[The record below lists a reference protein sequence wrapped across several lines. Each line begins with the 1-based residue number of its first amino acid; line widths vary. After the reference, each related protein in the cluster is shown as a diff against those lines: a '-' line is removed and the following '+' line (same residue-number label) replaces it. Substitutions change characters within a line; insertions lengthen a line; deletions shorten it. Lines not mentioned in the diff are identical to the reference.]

1 MTHTKEQ
8 KRKNQIWLDR
18 FYKPYLERALD
29 SSKGVIT
36 NDNIITERNF
46 YLFGSST
53 YPLTEINI

>member
-1 MTHTKEQ
+1 MTYTEEQ

-53 YPLTEINI
+53 NH